1 MKKAN
6 EIYQVSNF
14 GYSTEADFGNI
25 YNQYKNK

>member
-6 EIYQVSNF
+6 EIYQISNF

-25 YNQYKNK
+25 YNQYKI